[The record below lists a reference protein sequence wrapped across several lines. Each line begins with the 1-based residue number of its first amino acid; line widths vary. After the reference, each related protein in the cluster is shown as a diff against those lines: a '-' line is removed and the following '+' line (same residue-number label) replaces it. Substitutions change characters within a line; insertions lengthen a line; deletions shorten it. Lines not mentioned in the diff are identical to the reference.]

1 VLSRGASSQAFQPHQ
16 AGVAEQVRGP
26 TWVDV
31 AQIDGAHAGDLVDV
45 LIDNN
50 GFLVLAKSSQTR
62 CSPEIAYGL
71 WLPIVPGATLPVA
84 QSPYPTNR
92 PVRNLGATGR
102 NAGFEG
108 LAHAWID
115 SARSFD
121 CDSA

>member
-1 VLSRGASSQAFQPHQ
+1 MLRARPSSPIRQAWRNRS
-16 AGVAEQVRGP
+16 GVRHGY
-26 TWVDV
+26 V

>member
-1 VLSRGASSQAFQPHQ
+1 
-16 AGVAEQVRGP
+16 VAEQVRGP

-50 GFLVLAKSSQTR
+50 GVHHARVHVDLLVLGKSSQTR

>member
-1 VLSRGASSQAFQPHQ
+1 MGY
-16 AGVAEQVRGP
+16 
-26 TWVDV
+26 V

-45 LIDNN
+45 LIDNS
-50 GFLVLAKSSQTR
+50 GISPCESSRQLAGLRQEQPDT
-62 CSPEIAYGL
+62 CSPEIAYGP